1 MRFGPEPVRQ
11 VVRLRRGFGEI
22 TPAGRGVGMPPTGG
36 TTGPRNGVMDLH
48 TVEAVGI
55 GRLRKDLSDIIRC
68 VEGGTHYLLL
78 RRDRPVAALISHADY
93 LALSELARKD
103 ALARALLQGKGYDPG
118 NLSVQEFL
126 DLLAVHVK
134 GGGDAGD

>member
-1 MRFGPEPVRQ
+1 MR
-11 VVRLRRGFGEI
+11 LS
-22 TPAGRGVGMPPTGG
+22 GG
-36 TTGPRNGVMDLH
+36 DSGPRNGVMDLH
-48 TVEAVGI
+48 KVEAVGI
-55 GRLRKDLSDIIRC
+55 GRLRKDLYDILRR

-78 RRDRPVAALISHADY
+78 RFDQPVAALISHADY
-93 LALSELARKD
+93 LSLSELARKD

-134 GGGDAGD
+134 GETDAGD